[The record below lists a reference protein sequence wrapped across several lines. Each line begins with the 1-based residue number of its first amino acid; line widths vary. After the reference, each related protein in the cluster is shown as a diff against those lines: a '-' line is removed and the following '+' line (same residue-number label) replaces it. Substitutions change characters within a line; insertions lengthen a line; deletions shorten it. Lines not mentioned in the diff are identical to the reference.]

1 MEEPE
6 LQLLKLLEFV
16 KATQKMKDFSG
27 AKKKKRK
34 KKSFNNLFPNSLQM
48 LNEV

>member
-6 LQLLKLLEFV
+6 LQLLKLVEFV
-16 KATQKMKDFSG
+16 KETQKMKDFSG
-27 AKKKKRK
+27 AKKKKKK